1 MKIQVVQ
8 MKSVSGKLELNLQK
22 MLSEIEKAKGYA
34 DVIVFP
40 ELCISGSMLMHYF
53 KNSAV
58 IGQLLDM
65 NQQIIDAS
73 DDIMIIWGNVDQDF
87 DEIFDTAYVAK
98 DKKIIH
104 KVHKQFN
111 STTNLEVKKQY
122 FTHLQKKELETFK
135 AFDRKM
141 AVVVNND
148 LMVHDYHDTDIVF
161 HLNTHYYR
169 GVDTIQQKLT
179 FINNIEATVI
189 SVNAVGIVNSSRF
202 FGLLDGQSIIKHKQ
216 DIEILNSNFLEESK
230 LVDLDDFVAENKHVS
245 IPLIDALLFGIKQI
259 DEEIFPFKPNW
270 IVGLSGG
277 LDSSVVAALLVM
289 ALGKDRVIG
298 YNLATKHN
306 SETTINNAQHLADVL
321 GFEYHG
327 FDITALVDATSE
339 TVGQKIDGLAL
350 ENVQARIRGHVLMT
364 MASLQNGVISNN
376 SNKIESALGYG
387 TLYGDTIGALGIL
400 ADCTKMQ
407 VVELAQAINQRLSKE
422 IINYNLL
429 PRIDND
435 GVYWDFAP
443 SAELKD
449 NQIDPMKW
457 GYHDFLIEW
466 LISKPNGILTLLQ
479 CYLDGTL
486 LDGQL
491 GDIMRSYNLDDS
503 ELFLEDLNW
512 VINSINK
519 SVFKRVQGVPII
531 VVSNCVLGLD
541 RLENQMPIIISDE
554 LQELIEKVRRM

>member
-22 MLSEIEKAKGYA
+22 MLSEIEKAKGHA

-73 DDIMIIWGNVDQDF
+73 ENIMIIWGNVDQDF

-148 LMVHDYHDTDIVF
+148 LMVHDYHDIDIVF

-230 LVDLDDFVAENKHVS
+230 LVDLDDFVAENKYVS

-407 VVELAQAINQRLSKE
+407 VVELAQAINQRLNKE

-435 GVYWDFAP
+435 GVHWDFAP

-503 ELFLEDLNW
+503 ELFLEDLKW

>member
-22 MLSEIEKAKGYA
+22 MLSEIEKAKGHA

-73 DDIMIIWGNVDQDF
+73 ENIMIIWGNVDQDF

-230 LVDLDDFVAENKHVS
+230 LVDLDDFVAENKYVS

-407 VVELAQAINQRLSKE
+407 VVELAQAINQRLNKE

-435 GVYWDFAP
+435 GVHWDFAP

-503 ELFLEDLNW
+503 ELFLEDLKW

>member
-22 MLSEIEKAKGYA
+22 MLSEIEKAKGHA

-230 LVDLDDFVAENKHVS
+230 LVDLDDFVAENKYVS

-407 VVELAQAINQRLSKE
+407 VVELAQAINQRLNKE

-435 GVYWDFAP
+435 GVHWDFAP

-503 ELFLEDLNW
+503 ELFLEDLKW